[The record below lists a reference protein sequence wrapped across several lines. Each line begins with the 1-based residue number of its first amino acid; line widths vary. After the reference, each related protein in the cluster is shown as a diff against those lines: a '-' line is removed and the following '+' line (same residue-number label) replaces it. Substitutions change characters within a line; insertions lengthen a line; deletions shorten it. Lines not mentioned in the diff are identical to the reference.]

1 MNIQQPYPPRYTAL
15 GGLVTRPGQPY
26 TTDLQGPP
34 VARKAE
40 VCRLQLLTMAD
51 LWFNG
56 LVQGKIYRKYFDFLY
71 EIWVFSL
78 DFTVN
83 QVIERCVS

>member
-40 VCRLQLLTMAD
+40 VCRLQLLTG
-51 LWFNG
+51 NG
-56 LVQGKIYRKYFDFLY
+56 LPHGPRTQQTQL
-71 EIWVFSL
+71 S
-78 DFTVN
+78 T
-83 QVIERCVS
+83 